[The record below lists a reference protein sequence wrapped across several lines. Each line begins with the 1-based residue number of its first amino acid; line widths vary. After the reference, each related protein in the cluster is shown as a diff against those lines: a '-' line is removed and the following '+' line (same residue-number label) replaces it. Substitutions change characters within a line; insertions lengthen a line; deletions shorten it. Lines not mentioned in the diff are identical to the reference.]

1 MRGDRVSV
9 DALTARAVTAGA
21 AVLTAIAGLGVRAFA
36 NGDVA
41 KYAGDALYTVLICA
55 LVAVIAPR
63 ARPVTKAG
71 TALAFSWAVELLQL
85 TGVPAELSRSSAV
98 ARLVLGSTFNAPDLF
113 WYAVGASAAWAAFAG
128 AAAVAPATSPVRPRS
143 WPDSCEACPSGHS

>member
-41 KYAGDALYTVLICA
+41 KYAGDAL
-55 LVAVIAPR
+55 
-63 ARPVTKAG
+63 
-71 TALAFSWAVELLQL
+71 
-85 TGVPAELSRSSAV
+85 
-98 ARLVLGSTFNAPDLF
+98 
-113 WYAVGASAAWAAFAG
+113 
-128 AAAVAPATSPVRPRS
+128 
-143 WPDSCEACPSGHS
+143 